1 MARQF
6 SLVAQIPPIEL
17 LPPAA
22 DAAGRV
28 SPFRSLRNAMKA
40 YVEVHMAQGAANTVA
55 LTLQQATNVSG
66 AGAKALGSTPI
77 WSNLNTTAS
86 DALVSRPPAAGYTTD
101 AGVFGKIVVFEITP
115 ESCMDVAGGYD
126 CIALT
131 TGASA
136 AGNITSARLHI
147 LGAFQGALLPNSYLD
162 I

>member
-22 DAAGRV
+22 DAAGRT

-40 YVEVHMAQGAANTVA
+40 YVEVHLGQGAANTVA
-55 LTLQQATNVSG
+55 LTLQQATNVAG
-66 AGAKALGSTPI
+66 AGAKAVGATPI

-101 AGVFGKIVVFEITP
+101 AGIFGKIIIFEIVC
-115 ESCMDVAGGYD
+115 ESCMDLANNYD
-126 CIALT
+126 CIAIS

-147 LGAFQGALLPNSYLD
+147 LGAFQGAVLPNSYVD
-162 I
+162 